1 MDLSASAGLYSWYQK
16 VKTKDLGE
24 TRVDWL
30 QHLRE
35 QARQNSSPADNEK
48 IIPLQKENVK
58 SDNQEQE
65 KEDGMNETKLTN
77 NSEPNSTS
85 SPSHCTV
92 SSNRVDCESL
102 CLSLKMEKTAEG
114 KAQHLYETLAEQ
126 NKDYYT
132 EERRREMNKE
142 DVNTRARMSKDV
154 NTRARVNNI
163 EGVVVGKSTVLNK
176 DPIEERCPKM
186 TTSPLPLVTVIPQHQ
201 QPTTPFSMFLNRS
214 SSTKGCGN
222 VLVEDSHSSSPYS
235 PTVPITD
242 ILSPGTRCNT
252 THEVIPSL
260 GTDDSIVSWSSGL
273 ATPTIT
279 KPGQHTHNI
288 SPSTIERLTLHPRQ
302 GLAHNVLARSLFSPH
317 TAGAHN
323 NNQSPGLGIIHCYSP
338 VHGFT
343 HKTRNLKSRTSSQ
356 DDSGGSGPKVVCLQ
370 NITQGFGVDS
380 GGTSRSDHIN
390 ETGKISSQDGQIS
403 RTVTPHENAGD
414 EKAAAGRLEI
424 KRCSSPNIRLIDLPA
439 STSTPISVHIKRT
452 SLPVRHLAFHSNL
465 QDSLVNEKM
474 RENFNERVLET
485 AQLWEEGKREE
496 EFNSI
501 SSDIKETESVMDN
514 VNVIQGD
521 SYCKTETNSS
531 QNSTLF
537 GDAFDLICSPVIST
551 RKEEMWRNVKKNHRD
566 PFDKGRNHQQ
576 DVKDYR
582 EQKPM
587 ENSEYS
593 LNMSVSIDAIKYP
606 KFETVSDGTSVVGD
620 VEFSRC
626 DVCGKCLPSESKENE
641 TLQIIPLKK
650 MKNIQ
655 AHQNSL
661 WNENIDD
668 RTRGNGKESY
678 MNRKSSVDVIE
689 KEKFCQCSKNN
700 RSNLFG
706 RQDAATTK
714 SSSPVASKVCEDRKR
729 KSDSLLEKLSLR
741 KKRRHCGTFLYPTST
756 ERVCFE
762 NLEVSYRET
771 LFEDEEGGSSKVRE
785 EEVLLDRP
793 SANYR
798 ETLFDE
804 DGGKRNRTTTTTKN
818 NNKAS
823 VVVNPSAHTDK
834 TEVTTNQATHFQ
846 AIAKQH
852 HGNFLSLS
860 NLKKDAYFSP
870 DKETYELPVSPKSL
884 KKDDRIEINQC
895 FSNYQE
901 NIIRSTENESIK
913 HKIRQDYNDE
923 NKYDLDENDA
933 KSKLTPQNKERL
945 KCSVSTD
952 SMLVAKQEGSKAALM
967 ESSSGEQ
974 LKKLSKSQTQKR
986 GYSQFLDDSLSNI
999 DFSTMDVLDVNN
1011 DRENIDDDNNDSDQE
1026 STSIFQSGYAST
1038 NIGMHE
1044 RETVSQDKFPIVNK
1058 NYTLENS
1065 NFGGFVT
1072 GNGKEMHVNMKSLCY
1087 AKKLFEELPH
1097 DKVEETCQTEAKLKN
1112 SLDHC
1117 TESSSP
1123 KESQGSS
1130 DFNRLIK
1137 PKISESGMTLCLP
1150 NICTKNTKR
1159 KRLNI
1164 DPLPNSNNDKSVI
1177 LLNGNS
1183 LGNTNN
1189 IQTSSGS
1196 IGFLTARGEK
1206 VPVKESALLKA
1217 KKLWEESSSSVV
1229 ECLKENKQNHFP
1241 ENCYST
1247 CKEIRS
1253 NVYTKDSAKFNE
1265 KKNLFPV
1272 TNPKPV
1278 ESPKNCMNFDDN
1290 SMQGFP
1296 AHNKGQECKGTE
1308 SDAYGEI
1315 RSISKNNKPEE
1326 GTLQKFCDVD
1336 YIMEG
1341 EGGFSSFSTA
1351 CEKREIVRKAA
1362 IIDAKKKVLSAELPR
1377 NDDANTVPDYSLEQ
1391 SEYTINLVN
1400 KSQGSHCKD
1409 GHKINE
1415 GDRLLHE
1422 EDTTKDTMAR
1432 KKLLSQNTTSQRSST
1447 SSGTA
1452 TNSTTMKQNKIK
1464 LNKAF
1469 DESSSSSSSSS
1480 SSVVDGQ
1487 TGLPQ
1492 VTLNRMK
1499 DPTVTVSSPSSG
1511 LLSVVCSK
1519 KKGVFAD
1526 HDLRTNLARNE
1537 TSELLSEVTVSRESV
1552 VATTKT
1558 SSPSITPGFLTARGG
1573 KVILEE
1579 ASILRAKRLFEE
1591 ISHQDNISSSRKSFH
1606 DASPK
1611 AHENCQ
1617 VEEEGKNEIQTDPII
1632 TESVLLKDSCSND
1645 KSPTFKIMHKKNC
1658 YSDQQGNN
1666 SVDNS
1671 NSTPTSKSTQ
1681 PDSSSSS
1688 KDKCPNN
1695 EDNEVSRS
1703 PSPVL
1708 GSQLKKK
1715 AMSKEVLSKKV
1726 MSKGVMSIS
1735 QSEVQSHLQNP
1746 SCDQTSFISVSP
1758 ICKIVRPIDND
1769 VEVYSRQIDTNVGD
1783 TYCITS
1789 YTNKTD
1795 ERLQSNSVVEF
1806 PTSGL
1811 SVNTDDDNS
1820 MTHIWSPKY
1829 NRAELKKRHRSHL
1842 LKDSSQL
1849 SKQAENQS
1857 TRDASISPLQS
1868 QETVQ
1873 TIKHKRSPVL
1883 SKHSETNKSIRNVQ
1897 CTGIVNT
1904 STIREKVTDTTRSPV
1919 LSKHSETNR
1928 SIRNDQWDGI
1938 INTPT
1943 IGDNV
1948 TRSIILSKQQSVNR
1962 NNPSGCQKIFLKESN
1977 TEEVSDITEITE
1989 AFLKDDDDDSWEQQ
2003 ETTTEPTTTTAAAH
2017 RKRLR
2022 EETQEEE
2029 NVEGEEVITPNNT
2042 TTTKL
2047 HKTHMTDTNHI
2058 PTSGYSKECLQDE
2071 ISTSRELLR
2080 KKQTKEIEHKEKHE
2094 RQSVM
2099 GQVIEG
2105 TLYKTRKEHK
2115 GQRVKLQSLGKLQVW
2130 PGVGKDVLAVQPNN
2144 SLQYRFPV
2152 KDKGCDVVRCS
2163 DGCSVVV
2170 GADGCVGVGEVET
2183 AFLASPG
2190 VHPPLIHPSWVKN
2203 HYRWIVWKLAAMER
2217 HLLHCPMLTLENL
2230 VLRLKYRYDREIDRA
2245 QRPVLRR
2252 VIEHDDSPHKTMVL
2266 CVADIKRLGCGVR
2279 VKGSTRGSEGHNNTI
2294 LELTDGW
2301 YSIGGVVDGAMNRMV
2316 ESGMV
2321 TLGTKLVIHGAQLT
2335 GSSSHQPCHPLEAPD
2350 SLLLRLHTNLTR
2362 RARWWTRLGLLPQ
2375 RGPPHTLL
2383 APVLDDGGLV
2393 GQLTVLLARV
2403 YPMVYFERGVAGGKA
2418 TFRAERDHRKTLKE
2432 TQKQRE
2438 MTINQIVADVEK
2450 EFSQEEKESR
2460 DKKRKLLVA
2469 TKEEISKLTLGED
2482 ITHLME
2488 ETDDPTHLQGLLTTE
2503 QIQLARTWQERQAE
2517 ERRQTITKEIQHR
2530 QAKKQ
2535 ILYEATPLLK
2545 VRVVDKDHSSAMVVI
2560 WRPTDDLVE
2569 ALTEGSFYTVQYLM
2583 TGGYRMGCQQLT
2595 ATRQTKWKHHLP
2607 PSFQYD
2613 CSRSALPLCL
2623 TSSAELSPLWQ
2634 EVDLVGV
2641 VLRIEQSDNVASVM
2655 VYIIDHHTNILALK
2669 LWKSFKESGYE
2680 DIMVVGR
2687 VISVMNGSWR
2697 GHKGGRFGCVHV
2709 TELTVISACPRTSHL
2724 IEAVTHLNNS
2734 VQDMKSLLHEGDMK
2748 LDRQF
2753 DERVYSKINIALPT
2767 VNEKTTA
2774 NHQTE
2779 CTKKECTEYHTNK
2792 NSIIDTSHHSGKRI
2806 ASCDETRSCE
2816 LNTIQSN
2823 SKSLMMTSGEAEKSS
2838 SCELDPP
2845 PSSPDDAGT
2854 VVDNEAGKN
2863 VSSDPSIKRVEQRS
2877 RETRHK
2883 LHALGQYSTPSPV
2896 RNLQSPATV
2905 NARRPFR
2912 APYKHQ

>member
-1 MDLSASAGLYSWYQK
+1 MDLNASAGLYSWYQR

-30 QHLRE
+30 QYLRD

-48 IIPLQKENVK
+48 IITLQKENVE

-65 KEDGMNETKLTN
+65 KEDGKNETKLTN
-77 NSEPNSTS
+77 NSEPNSS
-85 SPSHCTV
+85 SSSSHCTI
-92 SSNRVDCESL
+92 SSNKVDCESL
-102 CLSLKMEKTAEG
+102 CLSLKREKTAEEG
-114 KAQHLYETLAEQ
+114 KVQHLYETLTEQ
-126 NKDYYT
+126 NIDYYT

-142 DVNTRARMSKDV
+142 DVNTRVKMSKDV

-163 EGVVVGKSTVLNK
+163 EAVVGKSTELNK
-176 DPIEERCPKM
+176 DPIEEKSPKM
-186 TTSPLPLVTVIPQHQ
+186 STSPLPLVTVNPQNQ

-222 VLVEDSHSSSPYS
+222 VLAEDSHSSSPYS

-242 ILSPGTRCNT
+242 ILSPGPRCNI
-252 THEVIPSL
+252 THEGITSL
-260 GTDDSIVSWSSGL
+260 GTDDSVVSWSSAL

-279 KPGQHTHNI
+279 KPGQHTHNT

-302 GLAHNVLARSLFSPH
+302 GLTHNVLARSLFSPH
-317 TAGAHN
+317 TAGVHN
-323 NNQSPGLGIIHCYSP
+323 NNESPGLGIIHCYSP
-338 VHGFT
+338 VHGFI
-343 HKTRNLKSRTSSQ
+343 HKTRNLKTRTSSQ
-356 DDSGGSGPKVVCLQ
+356 DDSGDSVPKVACLQ

-380 GGTSRSDHIN
+380 DGTSRNDHIN

-403 RTVTPHENAGD
+403 RTVTPNENAGD
-414 EKAAAGRLEI
+414 EKAAAGRLDI

-439 STSTPISVHIKRT
+439 STSTPISAHTKRT

-474 RENFNERVLET
+474 RENVNERVLET
-485 AQLWEEGKREE
+485 AQLWEEDKREE
-496 EFNSI
+496 DFNSI
-501 SSDIKETESVMDN
+501 SSDIKETESAMVN
-514 VNVIQGD
+514 VNVAQGD

-531 QNSTLF
+531 QSSTLF
-537 GDAFDLICSPVIST
+537 GDAFDLICSPVISS
-551 RKEEMWRNVKKNHRD
+551 RKEEMQRKIKKNHKD
-566 PFDKGRNHQQ
+566 PIDKGRNHQQ
-576 DVKDYR
+576 DMKDDR
-582 EQKPM
+582 EQRTM

-606 KFETVSDGTSVVGD
+606 KFETVSDGTRVVGD

-626 DVCGKCLPSESKENE
+626 DVCGKCLTPESRENE
-641 TLQIIPLKK
+641 TLQIIPLEK

-655 AHQNSL
+655 VHQNSL
-661 WNENIDD
+661 CNENIDD
-668 RTRGNGKESY
+668 RTSGNGKESNK
-678 MNRKSSVDVIE
+678 NRKSSVDVIE

-714 SSSPVASKVCEDRKR
+714 SSSPVASKGCEDRKR
-729 KSDSLLEKLSLR
+729 KSNSLLEKLSLK

-756 ERVCFE
+756 EKMCFE
-762 NLEVSYRET
+762 KLEVSYRET

-793 SANYR
+793 SA
-798 ETLFDE
+798 LFDE
-804 DGGKRNRTTTTTKN
+804 DVGKRNRTTTKN
-818 NNKAS
+818 NN
-823 VVVNPSAHTDK
+823 NPSAHIVK
-834 TEVTTNQATHFQ
+834 TEMTTNHVNHFQ

-870 DKETYELPVSPKSL
+870 DKETYEVPVSPKSL
-884 KKDDRIEINQC
+884 KKDDRIEISPC

-913 HKIRQDYNDE
+913 HKICQDYNYE

-933 KSKLTPQNKERL
+933 KSKLTAQNKERL

-967 ESSSGEQ
+967 ESSSAEQ

-1011 DRENIDDDNNDSDQE
+1011 DRENIDDENNDSDQE
-1026 STSIFQSGYAST
+1026 VTSIFQSGYAST

-1044 RETVSQDKFPIVNK
+1044 REKVSQDKFPIVNK

-1065 NFGGFVT
+1065 NFCGFMT
-1072 GNGKEMHVNMKSLCY
+1072 GNGKEMHVNMKSLSY

-1097 DKVEETCQTEAKLKN
+1097 DKVEETCQTEAKLKI
-1112 SLDHC
+1112 SLEHC

-1123 KESQGSS
+1123 KESQETL
-1130 DFNRLIK
+1130 DFNRMIK

-1150 NICTKNTKR
+1150 TPNICIKNTKR

-1164 DPLPNSNNDKSVI
+1164 DPLPKSNNDRSVM
-1177 LLNGNS
+1177 LLHGNS
-1183 LGNTNN
+1183 LGNNNN

-1196 IGFLTARGEK
+1196 IGFLTARGKK

-1229 ECLKENKQNHFP
+1229 E
-1241 ENCYST
+1241 
-1247 CKEIRS
+1247 
-1253 NVYTKDSAKFNE
+1253 
-1265 KKNLFPV
+1265 
-1272 TNPKPV
+1272 
-1278 ESPKNCMNFDDN
+1278 
-1290 SMQGFP
+1290 GFP
-1296 AHNKGQECKGTE
+1296 AHNKGQECQGTE

-1315 RSISKNNKPEE
+1315 RSTSKNNKPEE
-1326 GTLQKFCDVD
+1326 GSLQKFCDVD

-1341 EGGFSSFSTA
+1341 KVGCSSFSTA
-1351 CEKREIVRKAA
+1351 CEKREIVRKGA
-1362 IIDAKKKVLSAELPR
+1362 IIDAKKKVLRAELSR
-1377 NDDANTVPDYSLEQ
+1377 NDDASTVPDYSLEQ

-1400 KSQGSHCKD
+1400 KSQGSCCKD

-1415 GDRLLHE
+1415 CDRLLHE
-1422 EDTTKDTMAR
+1422 GDTTKDTMAR
-1432 KKLLSQNTTSQRSST
+1432 KNLLSQNTTSQRSST
-1447 SSGTA
+1447 SSGTT

-1469 DESSSSSSSSS
+1469 DESSSSSSSS
-1480 SSVVDGQ
+1480 VVDSQ

-1499 DPTVTVSSPSSG
+1499 DPTVTVSSP
-1511 LLSVVCSK
+1511 LSVVCSK
-1519 KKGVFAD
+1519 KKGVWSD
-1526 HDLRTNLARNE
+1526 HDLTNLVRNKA
-1537 TSELLSEVTVSRESV
+1537 SELLSEVTVSRES
-1552 VATTKT
+1552 
-1558 SSPSITPGFLTARGG
+1558 PSITPGFTTARGG

-1591 ISHQDNISSSRKSFH
+1591 ISHQDNISSSKKSFH
-1606 DASPK
+1606 GASPK

-1617 VEEEGKNEIQTDPII
+1617 VEEEGQNEIQTDPII
-1632 TESVLLKDSCSND
+1632 TESVLLKDSYSND
-1645 KSPTFKIMHKKNC
+1645 KSPTFKSMHKKKC
-1658 YSDQQGNN
+1658 YINQQGNN

-1671 NSTPTSKSTQ
+1671 NSTPTYKSTQ
-1681 PDSSSSS
+1681 PDSSSS
-1688 KDKCPNN
+1688 KDNCPNN
-1695 EDNEVSRS
+1695 EDNEVNRS

-1708 GSQLKKK
+1708 GSQLKKR
-1715 AMSKEVLSKKV
+1715 AMSKEVLSKEV
-1726 MSKGVMSIS
+1726 LSKGVMSIS
-1735 QSEVQSHLQNP
+1735 QSDVQNHFQNP

-1758 ICKIVRPIDND
+1758 ICKIVRPLDND
-1769 VEVYSRQIDTNVGD
+1769 VEVYSRQINTNVGD
-1783 TYCITS
+1783 THCITS
-1789 YTNKTD
+1789 YTNKID
-1795 ERLQSNSVVEF
+1795 ERLRSNSVVEF

-1811 SVNTDDDNS
+1811 SINTDDDKS
-1820 MTHIWSPKY
+1820 ITHIWSPKY
-1829 NRAELKKRHRSHL
+1829 NRAELKERHRSQS

-1849 SKQAENQS
+1849 SKQTENHS
-1857 TRDASISPLQS
+1857 TRDTSISPLQS

-1873 TIKHKRSPVL
+1873 TIKHKRSP
-1883 SKHSETNKSIRNVQ
+1883 I
-1897 CTGIVNT
+1897 
-1904 STIREKVTDTTRSPV
+1904 

-1943 IGDNV
+1943 RPIGDNV

-1989 AFLKDDDDDSWEQQ
+1989 AFLKDDDNDSWEQQ
-2003 ETTTEPTTTTAAAH
+2003 ETTTEPTTTTTAAAH
-2017 RKRLR
+2017 GKRLR

-2029 NVEGEEVITPNNT
+2029 NVEREEVITPNNT
-2042 TTTKL
+2042 TSSKL
-2047 HKTHMTDTNHI
+2047 HKTHMTDTSHI
-2058 PTSGYSKECLQDE
+2058 PTSGYFKECLQDE

-2094 RQSVM
+2094 RQSVK

-2130 PGVGKDVLAVQPNN
+2130 PGVGKDVLALQPNN

-2152 KDKGCDVVRCS
+2152 QDKGCDVVRCS

-2170 GADGCVGVGEVET
+2170 GADGCVGVEEVET

-2266 CVADIKRLGCGVR
+2266 CVADIKRLGCGVQG
-2279 VKGSTRGSEGHNNTI
+2279 KGSTRGSEGHNNII

-2335 GSSSHQPCHPLEAPD
+2335 GSSSHQPCHPLEAPEN
-2350 SLLLRLHTNLTR
+2350 LLLRLHTNLTR

-2403 YPMVYFERGVAGGKA
+2403 YPMIYFERGTAGGKV
-2418 TFRAERDHRKTLKE
+2418 TFRAERDHRKMLKE

-2450 EFSQEEKESR
+2450 EFSEEEKESR
-2460 DKKRKLLVA
+2460 DKKRKLLVT

-2482 ITHLME
+2482 ITYLME

-2517 ERRQTITKEIQHR
+2517 ERRQRITKEIQHR
-2530 QAKKQ
+2530 QTKKQ

-2569 ALTEGSFYTVQYLM
+2569 AFTEGSFYTVQYLM

-2595 ATRQTKWKHHLP
+2595 ATRQTKWKHHHHHLP

-2613 CSRSALPLCL
+2613 CCRSALPLCL

-2669 LWKSFKESGYE
+2669 LWKYLKESGYE

-2697 GHKGGRFGCVHV
+2697 GHRGGRFGCVHV
-2709 TELTVISACPRTSHL
+2709 TELTVITAFPRTSHL

-2753 DERVYSKINIALPT
+2753 DERVYTKSNIALPT

-2774 NHQTE
+2774 NHQAE
-2779 CTKKECTEYHTNK
+2779 CTKKECTGDNTNK
-2792 NSIIDTSHHSGKRI
+2792 NSTIDTSQHNGKSI
-2806 ASCDETRSCE
+2806 ACDETRSCE

-2823 SKSLMMTSGEAEKSS
+2823 SKSLMMMSGAEKSN

-2845 PSSPDDAGT
+2845 LSPDNAGT
-2854 VVDNEAGKN
+2854 VVDNEAKKN

-2905 NARRPFR
+2905 NVRKPFR